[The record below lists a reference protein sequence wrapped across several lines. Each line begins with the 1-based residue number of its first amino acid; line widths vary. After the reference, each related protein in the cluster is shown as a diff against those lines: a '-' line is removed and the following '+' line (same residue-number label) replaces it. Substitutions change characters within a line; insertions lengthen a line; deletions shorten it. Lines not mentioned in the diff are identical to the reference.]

1 MLYMK
6 AKNADSC
13 NQCVIAQALSAVAY
27 AGFCLRAGGGGVT
40 IRQWRRKFRNNSAS
54 QGISGGIRAPFS
66 EGGSSF

>member
-27 AGFCLRAGGGGVT
+27 AGFCLRAGG
-40 IRQWRRKFRNNSAS
+40 S
-54 QGISGGIRAPFS
+54 QLDNGAENFATTQPAK
-66 EGGSSF
+66 E